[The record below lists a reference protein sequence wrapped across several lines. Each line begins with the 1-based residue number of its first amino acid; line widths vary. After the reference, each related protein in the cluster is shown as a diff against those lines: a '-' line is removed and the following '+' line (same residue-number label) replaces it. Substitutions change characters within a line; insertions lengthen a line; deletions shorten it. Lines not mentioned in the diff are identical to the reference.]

1 MINPLVKIEIFTEV
15 EEDTE
20 VSEGILQEETSEV
33 ENSEEDLEEISEEVV
48 VKGSKMKEDQFNMK
62 EDTRKVGIEKDLKFQ
77 VMTKEKLDLIEVEE
91 EVEETEEASLRET
104 ITMLLEITIKEEDTI
119 DLEERYITLI
129 LSLEEYNLMK
139 EINQENTLQDKI
151 EVAIREKEEDM
162 NTEVEES
169 SEEETKAE
177 VDTVGM
183 TMKI

>member
-20 VSEGILQEETSEV
+20 VSEVILQEETSEV
-33 ENSEEDLEEISEEVV
+33 ENIEEDREEILEEVV

-104 ITMLLEITIKEEDTI
+104 ITMLLEITIREEDTI

-139 EINQENTLQDKI
+139 EINQENTLQDKT
-151 EVAIREKEEDM
+151 EMVIREKEEDM
-162 NTEVEES
+162 NTEVEEA

-183 TMKI
+183 KMTI